1 MSQVLTLVDQVL
13 EGNLVS
19 SILLLVNAEPTTPL
33 WTHQFLWR
41 LHHLLDG
48 LVVDHSS
55 NSNAKHMLNC
65 PTIRTGLL
73 VEDQVIC
80 RTQLTSCL
88 VLEDPVPSKVVLDN
102 AIEAT
107 LVDNRPPMT

>member
-1 MSQVLTLVDQVL
+1 
-13 EGNLVS
+13 
-19 SILLLVNAEPTTPL
+19 
-33 WTHQFLWR
+33 
-41 LHHLLDG
+41 G

-73 VEDQVIC
+73 VENQVIC

-102 AIEAT
+102 PIEAT
-107 LVDNRPPMT
+107 LVDNRPPMALADEFVPLWVENWYLEVNLHMRRSEVIHILSPI